1 MYFGITVHVERRVA
15 KMSILKQL
23 FKKVDDYFFGDLDY
37 YVKDKLFFYSFMIGM
52 PTFVAFVYLLMWF
65 I

>member
-1 MYFGITVHVERRVA
+1 
-15 KMSILKQL
+15 MSILKQL